1 MKKDITEPTGLHALR
16 RAVRE
21 ARLTETMVRKRPT
34 FVEDIIID
42 RLINVEADLAVAV
55 GLFRELAEDK
65 RSPFIKYGTRLSEAL
80 DVVQDALYLRNP
92 GLYELEKPC
101 LK

>member
-1 MKKDITEPTGLHALR
+1 MKKNITEPTWLHALR
-16 RAVRE
+16 REVRE
-21 ARLTETMVRKRPT
+21 ARLTEVAVGKRPV

-65 RSPFIKYGTRLSEAL
+65 RSPLLKYGPRLSEAL

-92 GLYELEKPC
+92 GLYELENPC